1 MVDARSNEEI
11 VRTACEIGAAMC
23 AGLFSGAA
31 LYVNAVEH
39 PSRMI
44 TLPLPAA
51 VEQWRDSYKRAARMQ
66 VGFAAGGLALAGC
79 ATAAGSGNEY
89 VLAALPLASCLPYTL
104 AFLMN
109 INHQLLDQDLD
120 TASTKAK
127 ELLQTWNKRHAVR
140 TACGL
145 ASFAALLYL
154 REKN

>member
-1 MVDARSNEEI
+1 MADGRSNEDI
-11 VRTACEIGAAMC
+11 VRTACEIGATMC

-44 TLPLPAA
+44 SLPLSAA
-51 VEQWRDSYKRAARMQ
+51 VEQWRVSYTRAARMQ

-79 ATAAGSGNEY
+79 ATVAGSGKEY
-89 VLAALPLASCLPYTL
+89 VLAALPLATVLPYTM
-104 AFLMN
+104 AFLLN
-109 INHQLLDQDLD
+109 VNHQLQDNDLD

-145 ASFAALLYL
+145 ASFAALVYL